1 MTSVSPAKTP
11 NCRFCGAPLDQ
22 LFADLGTTPLSNQY
36 VTDAQMEAGLDKP
49 YPLIARVCGSCFLV
63 QADEVVGHDAIFDED
78 YMYFSS
84 YSDSWVAHAKRYAD
98 AMAER
103 FKLNADSFVVEVAS
117 NDGYLLQHF
126 KAQGISVLGV
136 EPTASTANAALEK
149 DIPTRI
155 AYFGEATGKALAS
168 EGLKADLMAANNVL
182 AHVPDITDFASG
194 FPQVLKP
201 EGVVTFEFPH
211 LLNLMRLGQ
220 FDTIYHEHYSYLSLL
235 FVEQLLAR
243 VGLRVFD
250 VEELTTHG
258 GSLRVFACHQD
269 AHHERQSSVES
280 VLSLERV
287 AGLDSLSTYAA
298 FAQLVEH
305 SKASF
310 LTFLGQAKEQG
321 KSVYAYGA
329 AAKGN
334 TFFNVCGIAEQDIV
348 CIADRS
354 HAKQG
359 KRLPGSHIPIVSP
372 EALLQATPDYVV
384 IVPWNLVDEI
394 RASLQPL
401 ADKGTLFVT
410 TIPETKLV

>member
-1 MTSVSPAKTP
+1 MSSNQRA
-11 NCRFCGAPLDQ
+11 CRFCGAPLTHVM
-22 LFADLGTTPLSNQY
+22 ADLGTTPLSNQY
-36 VTDAQMEAGLDKP
+36 VTDAQMQAGLDKA
-49 YPLIARVCGSCFLV
+49 YPLIARACSSCWLV

-84 YSDSWVAHAKRYAD
+84 YSDSWVAHAKRYAN
-98 AMAER
+98 AMIER
-103 FKLNADSFVVEVAS
+103 FSLDESSLVVEVAS

-126 KAQGISVLGV
+126 HARNIPVLGV
-136 EPTASTANAALEK
+136 EPTASTAQAALDK
-149 DIPTRI
+149 GIPTRVD
-155 AYFGEATGKALAS
+155 YFGKKTGASLADK
-168 EGLKADLMAANNVL
+168 GLKADLMAANNVL
-182 AHVPDITDFASG
+182 AHVPDIADFAAG
-194 FPQVLKP
+194 FTEVLKP

-211 LLNLMRLGQ
+211 LLNLMKLGQ

-235 FVEQLLAR
+235 FVEQLMER

-258 GSLRVFACHQD
+258 GSLRIYACHKTASHAVMPTVAEIVRQ
-269 AHHERQSSVES
+269 ERE
-280 VLSLERV
+280 
-287 AGLDSLSTYAA
+287 AGLDGAAAYAA
-298 FAQLVEH
+298 FAELVER

-310 LTFLGQAKEQG
+310 LTFLDKAKAEG

-334 TFFNVCGIAEQDIV
+334 TFFNVCGIGEKDIV

-372 EALLQATPDYVV
+372 EELLQASPDYVV

-401 ADKGTLFVT
+401 ADKGTQFLT
-410 TIPETKLV
+410 TIPETRPV

>member
-1 MTSVSPAKTP
+1 MTSITQA
-11 NCRFCGAPLDQ
+11 CRFCGTPLKQ

-36 VTDAQMEAGLDKP
+36 VTDVQMDAGLDKA

-98 AMAER
+98 EMRAR
-103 FKLNADSFVVEVAS
+103 FGLDESSLVVEVAS

-126 KAQGISVLGV
+126 KAQGVGVLGV
-136 EPTASTANAALEK
+136 EPTASTATAALKKGIE
-149 DIPTRI
+149 TRI
-155 AYFGEATGKALAS
+155 EYFGEKTGKVLAA

-182 AHVPDITDFASG
+182 AHVPDISNFAAG
-194 FPQVLKP
+194 FTEVLKP

-235 FVEQLLAR
+235 FVEQLMAR

-250 VEELTTHG
+250 VDELTTHG
-258 GSLRVFACHQD
+258 GSLCVFACHEGAGHARQPSVD
-269 AHHERQSSVES
+269 KMIATERK
-280 VLSLERV
+280 
-287 AGLDSLSTYAA
+287 AGLDDLATYAA
-298 FAQLVEH
+298 FADLVTR

-310 LTFLGQAKEQG
+310 LAFLAEAKAKSQ
-321 KSVYAYGA
+321 SVYAYGA

-334 TFFNVCGIAEQDIV
+334 TFFNVCGVTQKDVV
-348 CIADRS
+348 CVADRS

-372 EALLQATPDYVV
+372 EQLLEASPDYVV

-401 ADKGTLFVT
+401 ADRGTQFVT

>member
-1 MTSVSPAKTP
+1 MISVSPA
-11 NCRFCGAPLDQ
+11 CRFCGEPLDQ

-36 VTDAQMEAGLDKP
+36 VTDAQMEAGLDRA

-63 QADEVVGHDAIFDED
+63 QADEVVDHDAIFDED

-98 AMAER
+98 AMTQR
-103 FKLNADSFVVEVAS
+103 FGLDKDSLVVEVAS

-126 KAQGISVLGV
+126 KAQAIGVLGV

-149 DIPTRI
+149 NIPTRI
-155 AYFGEATGKALAS
+155 EYFGESTGKALAG
-168 EGLKADLMAANNVL
+168 EGLRADLMAANNVL

-194 FPQVLKP
+194 FTHLLKP

-211 LLNLMRLGQ
+211 LLNLMQLGQ

-235 FVEQLLAR
+235 FVEQLMAR

-250 VEELTTHG
+250 VEELPTHG
-258 GSLRVFACHQD
+258 GSLRVFACQKD
-269 AHHERQSSVES
+269 AGHERQTSVGI
-280 VLSLERV
+280 VLSRERD
-287 AGLDSLSTYAA
+287 AGLDTIATYAA
-298 FAQLVEH
+298 FAQLVER

-310 LTFLGQAKEQG
+310 RTFLANAKEQE
-321 KSVYAYGA
+321 KTVYAYGA

-334 TFFNVCGIAEQDIV
+334 TFFNVCGIGEQDIV

-354 HAKQG
+354 HVKQG

-372 EALLQATPDYVV
+372 EKLLEAAPDYVV

-394 RASLQPL
+394 SATLQPL
-401 ADKGTLFVT
+401 ADKGAQFVT

>member
-1 MTSVSPAKTP
+1 MTSISPA
-11 NCRFCGAPLDQ
+11 CRFCGAPLSQ

-36 VTDAQMEAGLDKP
+36 VTEAQMKAGLDRA

-63 QADEVVGHDAIFDED
+63 QADEVVNHDAIFDED

-98 AMAER
+98 AMHER
-103 FKLNADSFVVEVAS
+103 FSLNSESLVVEIAS

-126 KAQGISVLGV
+126 KAAGVGVLGV
-136 EPTASTANAALEK
+136 EPTASTATAALKKGIE
-149 DIPTRI
+149 TRI
-155 AYFGEATGKALAS
+155 EYFGEETGKVLAA

-182 AHVPDITDFASG
+182 AHVPDIADFASG
-194 FPQVLKP
+194 FTRVLKP

-211 LLNLMRLGQ
+211 LLNLIRLGQ

-235 FVEQLLAR
+235 FVQTLMAR

-250 VEELTTHG
+250 VEELPTHG
-258 GSLRVFACHQD
+258 GSLRVFACHNGASHD
-269 AHHERQSSVES
+269 RRAAVDDVLNSERE
-280 VLSLERV
+280 
-287 AGLDSLSTYAA
+287 AGLDNLATYAA
-298 FAQLVEH
+298 FAELVTR

-310 LTFLGQAKEQG
+310 LAFLDDAKAKGQ
-321 KSVYAYGA
+321 SVYAYGA

-334 TFFNVCGIAEQDIV
+334 TFFNVCGVTDKDIV

-372 EALLQATPDYVV
+372 EQLLESSPDYVV

-394 RASLQPL
+394 RASLQSL
-401 ADKGTLFVT
+401 ADKGTRFVT
-410 TIPETKLV
+410 TIPETKLI